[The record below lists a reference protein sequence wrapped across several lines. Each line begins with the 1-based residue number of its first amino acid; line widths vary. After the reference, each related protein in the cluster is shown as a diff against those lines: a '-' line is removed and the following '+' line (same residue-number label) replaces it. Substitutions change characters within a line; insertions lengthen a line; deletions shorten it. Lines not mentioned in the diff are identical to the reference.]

1 MYIYDNVTVLTQDQ
15 LNQLFDESNGYLS
28 KVDEIFDVV
37 QIAEMQK
44 NEEQNGS
51 DQGGGTGNGSGTGG
65 AGGDN
70 DEDDGGTN
78 SSKKKPKRKSHKRT
92 NSVITDKKCLILDVD
107 NTLIYVRHFMD
118 EMRVGDKVK
127 LGERDAIVTK
137 ITYRLDLEFSEN
149 PGQMS
154 AYDHILQS
162 KDDSI
167 PQRGEWFPDEM
178 SKVAIIHQADPTGCV
193 IQLVEDQNDSDN
205 DNDNQQQNGHKKEKE
220 KEENDGD
227 NVDTSDD
234 EDDNKGQEVEI
245 SFLQNSDELS
255 QLEPMMNRDN
265 YLSVTFMYGGYLVR
279 IRPGLGQFLSLC
291 NAKYDVILFTA
302 ADGSVYQGLLKQVHH
317 ILKTELEEQKTNN
330 EIDFVVPSKLWQT
343 VYFRSDCDEKY
354 DEYGLPYRHKNL
366 AKLGRELSTIVMVDD
381 NPLSYRGF
389 EPNSVRVAGFW
400 GLSQP
405 PDNELMQTLFPTL
418 WTIADHKDVRYHLSG
433 LGQPPPEVQASNP
446 LDVVSKT
453 DGSDD
458 EEGTELLH

>member
-1 MYIYDNVTVLTQDQ
+1 LTQDQ
-15 LNQLFDESNGYLS
+15 LNQLFDDSNGYLS

-44 NEEQNGS
+44 NDENNAS
-51 DQGGGTGNGSGTGG
+51 DPGGGGTE
-65 AGGDN
+65 DK
-70 DEDDGGTN
+70 DEEDDGGTN
-78 SSKKKPKRKSHKRT
+78 KKKPKRKSHKRT

-118 EMRVGDKVK
+118 EMRVGDIVK
-127 LGERDAIVTK
+127 LGEREATVIK
-137 ITYRLDLEFSEN
+137 LTYRLDLEFSEN

-154 AYDHILQS
+154 AYDHVLQS

-193 IQLVEDQNDSDN
+193 IKLIEDENENDSDN
-205 DNDNQQQNGHKKEKE
+205 QQTSNGHNKD
-220 KEENDGD
+220 ENE

-234 EDDNKGQEVEI
+234 DDDGKGQEVEI

-279 IRPGLGQFLSLC
+279 MRPGLGQFLSLC

-317 ILKTELEEQKTNN
+317 ILKAELEEQKN
-330 EIDFVVPSKLWQT
+330 K
-343 VYFRSDCDEKY
+343 
-354 DEYGLPYRHKNL
+354 
-366 AKLGRELSTIVMVDD
+366 
-381 NPLSYRGF
+381 
-389 EPNSVRVAGFW
+389 
-400 GLSQP
+400 
-405 PDNELMQTLFPTL
+405 
-418 WTIADHKDVRYHLSG
+418 
-433 LGQPPPEVQASNP
+433 
-446 LDVVSKT
+446 
-453 DGSDD
+453 
-458 EEGTELLH
+458 